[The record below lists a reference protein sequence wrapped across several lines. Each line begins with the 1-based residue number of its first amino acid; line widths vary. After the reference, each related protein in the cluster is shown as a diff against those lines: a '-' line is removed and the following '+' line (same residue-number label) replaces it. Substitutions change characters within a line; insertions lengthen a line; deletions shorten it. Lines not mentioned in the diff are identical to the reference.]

1 MTKYKCSICQ
11 WVYDPE
17 IGDSKGGIKPEIPFE
32 SLPEDWRCPLCNA
45 PKSEFYKLESEGA
58 SGQLQDDIKVGRET
72 VKISSPSDLSHD
84 ELRELSPS
92 ELSFICSSIALGC
105 RRQYMDEEAAL
116 FETIAKEYLNISPT
130 DKIDASFEHIAKL
143 VTKSIEKSYPEAY
156 ALAEAA
162 KDRGAKRA
170 LTWTEGATRML
181 SSQLKQHL
189 ESGSKNTNIYVCEA
203 CGFISIG
210 ENVPEICPVCKVGS
224 IKFRKI

>member
-17 IGDSKGGIKPEIPFE
+17 IGDPKGGIEPGTPFE

-45 PKSEFYKLESEGA
+45 PKSDFFKLEDTKPS
-58 SGQLQDDIKVGRET
+58 QKKV
-72 VKISSPSDLSHD
+72 SAPSDLTHND
-84 ELRELSPS
+84 LKELSPA
-92 ELSFICSSIALGC
+92 ELAFICSSIALGC
-105 RRQYMDEEAAL
+105 RRQYLDEEAAL
-116 FETIAKEYLNISPT
+116 FETIAKEYLNIAPT
-130 DKIDASFEHIAKL
+130 DKIDTSFEHIAKL
-143 VTKSIEKSYPEAY
+143 VTESIKKGYPEAY
-156 ALAEAA
+156 ASAEAA

-181 SSQLKQHL
+181 SLQLKQHL
-189 ESGSKNTNIYVCEA
+189 ESGGANLKNTNIFVCEA

-210 ENVPEICPVCKVGS
+210 DEVPEFCPVCKVGS